1 MKTKDR
7 SPYEMKT
14 HRFPLLVR
22 RFEQEYGHAYDRL
35 ADHLKE
41 DYPDITRKG
50 RRTARALRNICF
62 FVWWYTGAGE
72 SQLIPVLFNASVLL
86 SAQDDYYDNPRI
98 RSSQKETFRAA
109 TNHAIRTGSFQSVP
123 GRSRQTRELMSLWSD
138 VARSIRAAPPSLQSY
153 WQEKACQLND
163 AMARENRAA
172 RRTDLGIDEYMHTAI
187 HSIGI
192 VFVWATYLVHKG
204 VPLKTLRDMDP
215 ALLLGAEIVRLSND
229 IASYRRRKN
238 KRNAVTML
246 GGERAAERSVIQ
258 LITERSD
265 LFRERIDELP
275 VGPDVKRVM
284 LRSTSFL
291 TEFYQ
296 RSDFDKRPLR

>member
-1 MKTKDR
+1 MKTKDCSR
-7 SPYEMKT
+7 YEIKE
-14 HRFPLLVR
+14 HSLPSLSR
-22 RFEQEYGHAYDRL
+22 RFDQEYGTASVRL
-35 ADHLKE
+35 AQRLKE
-41 DYPDITRKG
+41 SYPDVTRRG

-62 FVWWYTGAGE
+62 FVWSYTGDGD
-72 SQLIPVLFNASVLL
+72 SRLIPVLFNASVLL

-98 RSSQKETFRAA
+98 RSSQKETFHAA

-123 GRSRQTRELMSLWSD
+123 GSSRQTRELMSLWSD

-153 WQEKACQLND
+153 WKEKACQLND
-163 AMARENRAA
+163 AMARESRAA

-187 HSIGI
+187 HSIGM
-192 VFVWATYLVHKG
+192 VFVWATYFVHKG
-204 VPLKTLRDMDP
+204 VPLKTLRDMGP

-238 KRNAVTML
+238 KKNAVTML
-246 GGERAAERSVIQ
+246 GGERAAERRVIQ

-275 VGPDVKRVM
+275 VGQDVKRVM
-284 LRSTSFL
+284 LCSTSFL